1 MIMFGSLKNDISCQ
15 ASCGRVYYLQPK
27 INRGGFMV
35 LTAIELQ
42 RYADVLLWGL
52 RTARKSK
59 FKKGDIILIQYEHPA
74 LPLAE
79 VLFKKIVAMGM
90 HPVQRMGLTFGME
103 KGFYDK
109 ADDKQLVFI
118 PPGEKE
124 LYGNVNGRIFLRA
137 PESLTH
143 LKDIDPTLIGTVLV
157 SRKPL
162 KDILDK
168 REERGLYSWTLCT
181 FPTHELARQAKTTI
195 RHYASQIIKAC
206 YLDKENPIQE
216 WESILKN
223 VHSIKKWLN
232 SLKIKTIHIQS
243 KNIDLTITP
252 GEKRKWS
259 GVSGHNIPSFE
270 IFFSPDWRGTEGTYY
285 ANLPSFRSGN
295 YVKGVLLTF
304 EKGVVV
310 KAEAEEGEIFT
321 VKQLAMDKG
330 ASRVG
335 EFSLTDKRFS
345 RIDRFM
351 ADTLF
356 DENFGGSHGNSHI
369 ALGSS
374 YTDSY
379 AGNQADMTK
388 VLKETLGFN
397 DSALHWDLV
406 NTEPKQV
413 TAHLSSGKK
422 ITLYEDGQFKF

>member
-1 MIMFGSLKNDISCQ
+1 
-15 ASCGRVYYLQPK
+15 
-27 INRGGFMV
+27 MV
-35 LTAIELQ
+35 LTTTELEK
-42 RYADVLLWGL
+42 YADVLLWGL
-52 RTARKSK
+52 STARKTK
-59 FKKGDIILIQYEHPA
+59 FRKGDIVLIQYERPA
-74 LPLAE
+74 LQLAE
-79 VLFKKIVAMGM
+79 ILFRKIVDMGM

-103 KGFYDK
+103 QGFFEK

-124 LYGNVNGRIFLRA
+124 LYENINGRIFLRA

-143 LKDIDPTLIGTVLV
+143 LKNIDSSRIGKVLV
-157 SRKPL
+157 SRKLL

-168 REERGLYSWTLCT
+168 REEGGFYSWTLCT

-206 YLDKENPIQE
+206 YLDTEDPARE
-216 WESILKN
+216 WDTILKN
-223 VHSIKKWLN
+223 VYGIKKWLN
-232 SLKIKTIHIQS
+232 NLKIKSLHIES

-252 GEKRKWS
+252 GENRKWS

-295 YVKGVLLTF
+295 YVKGVRLTF
-304 EKGVVV
+304 KKGVAIKV
-310 KAEAEEGEIFT
+310 EAEEGEQFT
-321 VKQLAMDKG
+321 VMQLAMDKG

-369 ALGSS
+369 AVGSS

-379 AGNQADMTK
+379 SGNQADMTK
-388 VLKETLGFN
+388 ELKEKLGFN

-406 NTEPKQV
+406 NTEPKVV
-413 TAHLSSGKK
+413 TAHLVSGKNLVIYK
-422 ITLYEDGQFKF
+422 DGQFNV

>member
-1 MIMFGSLKNDISCQ
+1 MT
-15 ASCGRVYYLQPK
+15 
-27 INRGGFMV
+27 
-35 LTAIELQ
+35 LTTTELEK
-42 RYADVLLWGL
+42 YADVLLWGL
-52 RTARKSK
+52 STARKTK
-59 FKKGDIILIQYEHPA
+59 FRKGDIILIQYERPA
-74 LPLAE
+74 IQLAE
-79 VLFKKIVAMGM
+79 VLFRKIVGMGM

-103 KGFYDK
+103 QGFYEK
-109 ADDKQLVFI
+109 ADDKQLVFV

-143 LKDIDPTLIGTVLV
+143 LKDINAERIGKVLV

-168 REERGLYSWTLCT
+168 REEGGLYSWTLCT
-181 FPTHELARQAKTTI
+181 FPTQELARQAKTTI
-195 RHYASQIIKAC
+195 RHYTTQIMKAC
-206 YLDKENPIQE
+206 YLDKKDPVQE
-216 WESILKN
+216 WRSILKG
-223 VHSIKKWLN
+223 VHGIKKWLN
-232 SLKIKTIHIQS
+232 SLKIKTLHIQS
-243 KNIDLTITP
+243 KNTDLTVIA
-252 GEKRKWS
+252 GEKRRWS

-295 YVKGVLLTF
+295 YVKGVCLTF
-304 EKGVVV
+304 KKGVVV
-310 KAEAEEGEIFT
+310 KIEAEEGQEFT
-321 VKQLAMDKG
+321 AKQLAMDKG
-330 ASRVG
+330 ASRIG

-356 DENFGGSHGNSHI
+356 DENYGGSHGNSHI

-379 AGNQADMTK
+379 TGNPADMTK
-388 VLKETLGFN
+388 ALKEKLGFN

-406 NTEPKQV
+406 NTEPKLV
-413 TAHLSSGKK
+413 TAHLASGKK
-422 ITLYEDGQFKF
+422 LIIYEDGAFKV

>member
-1 MIMFGSLKNDISCQ
+1 
-15 ASCGRVYYLQPK
+15 
-27 INRGGFMV
+27 MV
-35 LTAIELQ
+35 LTTTELEK
-42 RYADVLLWGL
+42 YADVLLWGL
-52 RTARKSK
+52 NTARKTK
-59 FKKGDIILIQYEHPA
+59 FRKGDIILIQYEHPA

-79 VLFKKIVAMGM
+79 VLYKKIVTMGM
-90 HPVQRMGLTFGME
+90 HPVQRMGITFGME
-103 KGFYDK
+103 QGFFEK
-109 ADDKQLVFI
+109 ADSKQLVFI
-118 PPGEKE
+118 PPGDRE
-124 LYGNVNGRIFLRA
+124 LYEHVNGRIFLRA

-143 LKDIDPTLIGTVLV
+143 LKDIDPARIGKVLV

-168 REERGLYSWTLCT
+168 REEEGLYSWTLCT

-195 RHYASQIIKAC
+195 RHYTSQIIKAC
-206 YLDKENPIQE
+206 YLDKENPVRE
-216 WESILKN
+216 WNGILQ
-223 VHSIKKWLN
+223 VVQGIKKWLN
-232 SLKIKTIHIQS
+232 SLKIKTLHIQS

-270 IFFSPDWRGTEGTYY
+270 IFFSPDWRGTKGTYY

-295 YVKGVLLTF
+295 YVKGVRLTF
-304 EKGVVV
+304 EKGAVIKV
-310 KAEAEEGEIFT
+310 EAEEGEQFT
-321 VKQLAMDKG
+321 IKQLAMDKG
-330 ASRVG
+330 ASRIG

-369 ALGSS
+369 AVGSS

-379 AGNQADMTK
+379 TGNQGDITK
-388 VLKETLGFN
+388 TLKEKLGFN

-406 NTEPKQV
+406 NTEPKEV
-413 TAHLSSGKK
+413 TAHLASGKK
-422 ITLYEDGQFKF
+422 LVIYEDGQFKI